1 MILIFTDII
10 LNIFSSVGWDFIDP
24 IQDPSCLNLPN
35 LTHIQTVAPMV
46 M

>member
-1 MILIFTDII
+1 MLIFTDII

-24 IQDPSCLNLPN
+24 IQDPVCLNQPY